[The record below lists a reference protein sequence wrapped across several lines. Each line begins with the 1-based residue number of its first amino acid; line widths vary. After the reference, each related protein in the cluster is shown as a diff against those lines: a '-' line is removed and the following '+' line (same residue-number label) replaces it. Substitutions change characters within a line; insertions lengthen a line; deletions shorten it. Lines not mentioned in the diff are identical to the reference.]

1 VIIISVTAAVDA
13 AGTLRTFYASTDRF
27 VTQPTDTPPSTFMNP
42 SVIDPGS
49 LGLSTFS
56 DGRTSGSTRLETGE
70 VVLANADGQYDEWVS
85 YSFDGRPITVYSGE
99 QTAAFPSG
107 FTKIFTGTMES
118 ITASWDTVVIKIR
131 DKQYIFSLP
140 LLTTKY
146 AGTNV
151 LPEGI
156 EGTATDIKGDTKPR
170 VYGKVFNVPCVPVNT
185 SRLIYQISDGPVQ
198 AINAVYD
205 KGAAFSLGVNYA
217 TSALLQSNSPSSGS
231 YNTCTA
237 EGLFRLGSTPAGV
250 ITADVTQG
258 ATAADRTV
266 AQIVKSVAM
275 SAGLSVAEVSAAD
288 VTTMDA
294 ANSSVVGIYID
305 DESSFQEC
313 LDQLLNSIGA
323 YCGFD
328 SNGVL
333 RMGVLTQPSGTAV
346 VTLQEFDLK
355 DVPERKTPADNG
367 LPVHQVSINHS
378 KIYTVQGS
386 DIAGSVGTSTRAFL
400 EKEYRSAVAT
410 DSTVKTQWLLAGEI
424 KQDTLLT
431 TEAAAI
437 AEADRQ
443 LGLYKVRRDLY
454 EVAID
459 LSLFT
464 ISGLKLLDIVEMN
477 VPRFSLMGTK
487 FRMIGYRLEI
497 EQQTVRCT
505 LWG

>member
-1 VIIISVTAAVDA
+1 VIIISVTAAVDP

-27 VTQPTDTPPSTFMNP
+27 VTQPTDTPSSTFMNP

-49 LGLSTFS
+49 LGIATFS

-85 YSFDGRPITVYSGE
+85 YSFDGRPITIYSGE
-99 QTAAFPSG
+99 PTAAFPSG
-107 FTKIFTGTMES
+107 FTKIFTGTMEG

-131 DKQYIFSLP
+131 DKQYVFSLP
-140 LLTTKY
+140 LLTAKY

-151 LPEGI
+151 LPAGLEGA
-156 EGTATDIKGDTKPR
+156 ATDIKGDVKPR

-185 SRLIYQISDGPVQ
+185 SKLTYQVSGTAVQSIS
-198 AINAVYD
+198 AVYD
-205 KGAAFSLGVNYA
+205 KGAAFTVGADFTNS
-217 TSALLQSNSPSSGS
+217 TLLQAATPAAGS
-231 YNTCTA
+231 FITCIA
-237 EGLFRLGSTPAGV
+237 EGLFRLGSTPAGA

-258 ATAADRTV
+258 ATVADRTV
-266 AQIVKSVAM
+266 AQIVKSISM
-275 SAGLSVAEVSAAD
+275 SAGLSTAEVSASD
-288 VTTMDA
+288 VAAMDA
-294 ANSSVVGIYID
+294 ANSSVVGIYIG

-386 DIAGSVGTSTRAFL
+386 DIAGSVATSTRAFL
-400 EKEYRSAVAT
+400 EKEYRSSVAT
-410 DSTVKTQWLLAGEI
+410 DSTVKTQWLLAGEV

-437 AEADRQ
+437 AEAGRQ
-443 LGLYKVRRDLY
+443 LGLYKVRRDIY

-464 ISGLKLLDIVEMN
+464 SSGLKLLDIVEMN
-477 VPRFSLMGTK
+477 VPRFSLVGKK

-497 EQQTVRCT
+497 DSQSVRLT